1 MPPENSLP
9 PPLRKRDKLADSTL
23 ATAHRLHPLLE
34 LVERI
39 RPCVGHDSVFT
50 SRREKIREQLA
61 LVQEQLRAEQP
72 KHEALRDAF
81 HLLSEFVREEAREIT
96 KDEVKE
102 SGKRFVAATLKNA
115 PKLLSAARKAG
126 LLS

>member
-1 MPPENSLP
+1 MPDSA
-9 PPLRKRDKLADSTL
+9 PLRKRDHLADAAL
-23 ATAHRLHPLLE
+23 ATGHRLLPLLE

-39 RPCVGHDSVFT
+39 RPHVGHNTVFT
-50 SRREKIREQLA
+50 SRHEKIREQLA

-72 KHEALRDAF
+72 RHQALRDAF
-81 HLLSEFVREEAREIT
+81 RQLSGFVREEVHEVSR
-96 KDEVKE
+96 DEVKE

-115 PKLLSAARKAG
+115 PQLLAAAKQAG

>member
-1 MPPENSLP
+1 MLPEESPP
-9 PPLRKRDKLADSTL
+9 PPLRKRDHLADSAL
-23 ATAHRLHPLLE
+23 ATAHRLRPLLE

-39 RPCVGHDSVFT
+39 RPHVGHDSVFT

-61 LVQEQLRAEQP
+61 LVQEQIRAEQP
-72 KHEALRDAF
+72 KHQALREAF
-81 HLLSEFVREEAREIT
+81 HALSEFVREEAKEVT

-115 PKLLSAARKAG
+115 PKLI
-126 LLS
+126 

>member
-1 MPPENSLP
+1 MPPDSA
-9 PPLRKRDKLADSTL
+9 PLRKRDHLIDAALAGSQ
-23 ATAHRLHPLLE
+23 RLRPLLE

-39 RPCVGHDSVFT
+39 RPHVGHDSVFT

-61 LVQEQLRAEQP
+61 LVQQQLRAEQP
-72 KHEALRDAF
+72 RHKALREAF
-81 HLLSEFVREEAREIT
+81 HLLTEFVREEVHEVSR
-96 KDEVKE
+96 DEVKE

-115 PKLLSAARKAG
+115 PQLLAAAKQAG

>member
-1 MPPENSLP
+1 MNCPDAT
-9 PPLRKRDKLADSTL
+9 PPLRKRDKLADSVVLT
-23 ATAHRLHPLLE
+23 ATRLRPLLE

-39 RPCVGHDSVFT
+39 RPHVGHDSVFS

-61 LVQEQLRAEQP
+61 LVQEQLRAERP

-81 HLLSEFVREEAREIT
+81 HALSEFVREEAGEVS

-102 SGKRFVAATLKNA
+102 SGKRFVAATLKNV
-115 PKLLSAARKAG
+115 PQLISAANKAG